1 MSLLAMN
8 SLYKKGRGRV
18 PMVQRIDVNVICY
31 KDYYFPKRIFKLFNS
46 LFHLVCLVFSMRLF
60 PIAVHHM

>member
-46 LFHLVCLVFSMRLF
+46 LFHLVCLVFSMHLF